1 MFNTKN
7 AWWFWRLTWTPQKQ
21 FIKMPE
27 KINYFTAWRHTF
39 SVPMSSG
46 DRCGIG
52 NCVSWAG
59 GAMWHKEGEVYFG
72 EVWVL
77 EQTLRHQQ
85 KSAGLRF
92 NCNENKLCHYITG
105 MEEVISKS
113 RNFDELTYVW
123 KAWRDASG
131 AKMRDDYKKYV
142 ELSNLAAQKNG
153 ALVRGFVSR
162 KS

>member
-1 MFNTKN
+1 
-7 AWWFWRLTWTPQKQ
+7 
-21 FIKMPE
+21 
-27 KINYFTAWRHTF
+27 
-39 SVPMSSG
+39 
-46 DRCGIG
+46 
-52 NCVSWAG
+52 
-59 GAMWHKEGEVYFG
+59 
-72 EVWVL
+72 
-77 EQTLRHQQ
+77 
-85 KSAGLRF
+85 
-92 NCNENKLCHYITG
+92 